1 MKENGYDD
9 PYSEAVRR
17 DRDGVMRAGGYKVEE
32 AWGRALRSGVA
43 SLDLAPL
50 ANSNHDGFQRE
61 NIDVIMGNA

>member
-1 MKENGYDD
+1 
-9 PYSEAVRR
+9 
-17 DRDGVMRAGGYKVEE
+17 MRAGGYKVEE